1 MPVSRERIILML
13 AAPLLAICVATQA
26 ADSPRPITWSP
37 YELEA
42 RDGSKLSVERGD
54 FFVQENRNNRG
65 SRRIKL
71 SFVCFAATTPKKRPP
86 LVYLAG
92 GPGGSGVDAARLPA
106 HFAIF
111 MALREVADV
120 IAFDQRG
127 TGWSSDIPPC
137 PRSVDLPLDKPATRV
152 AIVPALQA
160 TATECARF
168 WKDAGIDL
176 AGYNTVESAADVDA
190 LRDALGVPAI
200 SLWGISYGSHL
211 AFAILKRYPERID
224 KVALVGLE
232 GLDETVKL
240 PALTDAFFA
249 RLQASIDRDPLA
261 AKAYPDL
268 AGTMRRVHARLDR
281 NPASVTFRDSSG
293 KEVTLVIGS
302 FDLQYV
308 VASSISDP
316 SRSRRLLDLYARMD
330 TGDFSQAA
338 PLVYELLRKPGA
350 ITFQGM
356 PEAMDAA
363 SGISSDR
370 AQLVQEQARTSLL
383 GDVLNFPIPH
393 LGDAL
398 GVADLGED
406 FREPVRSS
414 VPTLFLSGTVDGR
427 TYPESAREI
436 AGRFANGTHVIVENG
451 GHNLFEASPLIGEMI
466 VAYMKGEKPRSA
478 TLALPPPKLV
488 Q

>member
-13 AAPLLAICVATQA
+13 AAPLLGICAQTHAVERP
-26 ADSPRPITWSP
+26 SPIAWSP
-37 YELEA
+37 YEFEA
-42 RDGSKLSVERGD
+42 RDGAKLSVERGE
-54 FFVQENRNNRG
+54 FFVPENRSNAG

-71 SFVCFAATTPKKRPP
+71 SFVRFAATTPSKRAPI
-86 LVYLAG
+86 VYLAG
-92 GPGGSGVDAARLPA
+92 GPGGSGVEAARLPA
-106 HFAIF
+106 RFAIF
-111 MALREVADV
+111 KALREVADV

-127 TGWSSDIPPC
+127 TGGSNDIPPC
-137 PRSVDLPLDKPATRV
+137 PRSVDLPLDKPATRA
-152 AIVPALQA
+152 AIVSALQA

-168 WKDAGIDL
+168 WKNAGIDL

-190 LRDALGVPAI
+190 LREALGVSSI

-249 RLQASIDRDPLA
+249 RLQASVDRDPLA
-261 AKAYPDL
+261 ARAYPDL
-268 AGTMRRVHARLDR
+268 AGSMRRVHARLDR
-281 NPASVTFRDSSG
+281 DPASVTFRDSSG

-302 FDLQYV
+302 FDLQYI
-308 VASSISDP
+308 VAASIADP
-316 SRSRRLLDLYARMD
+316 ARSRRLPEFYARMD
-330 TGDFSQAA
+330 SGDFSEAA
-338 PLVYELLRKPGA
+338 PFVYELLRKPGA
-350 ITFQGM
+350 ISMRGM

-363 SGISSDR
+363 SGISRDR
-370 AQLVQEQARTSLL
+370 ARLVQEQARTSLL

-398 GVADLGED
+398 GVPDLGDE
-406 FREPVRSS
+406 FRAPVRSS
-414 VPTLFLSGTVDGR
+414 VPTLFLSGTLDGR

-436 AGRFANGTHVIVENG
+436 AARFAKSTHVIVENG
-451 GHNLFEASPLIGEMI
+451 GHNLFEASPLVGERV
-466 VAYMKGEKPRSA
+466 VAHMKGEKPGST
-478 TLALPPPKLV
+478 TLALPPPKFV
-488 Q
+488 D

>member
-1 MPVSRERIILML
+1 MPMSKARIFLL
-13 AAPLLAICVATQA
+13 FAAPFLGLCASAYA
-26 ADSPRPITWSP
+26 AEEPAVIAWSP

-42 RDGSKLSVERGD
+42 RDGAKVSVERGE
-54 FFVQENRNNRG
+54 FFVPENRRRPG

-71 SFVCFAATTPKKRPP
+71 GFVRFAATTPNKRPP
-86 LVYLAG
+86 IVYLAG
-92 GPGGSGVDAARLPA
+92 GPGGSGVEAAQLPA
-106 HFAIF
+106 RFAIF

-127 TGWSSDIPPC
+127 TGWSNDFPPC
-137 PRSVDLPLDKPATRV
+137 PRSVDLPLHKPATRS

-160 TATECARF
+160 AATQCARF

-176 AGYNTVESAADVDA
+176 AGYNTVESAGDVDA
-190 LRDALGVPAI
+190 LRDALGAPAI

-224 KVALVGLE
+224 RVALVGLE

-249 RLQASIDRDPLA
+249 RLQAAIDRDPLA

-268 AGTMRRVHARLDR
+268 VGSMRRVHARLDR
-281 NPASVTFRDSSG
+281 TPASVTFRDSAG
-293 KEVTLVIGS
+293 KDVTLVIGS
-302 FDLQYV
+302 FDLQYL
-308 VASSISDP
+308 VAASIADP
-316 SRSRRLLDLYARMD
+316 SRSRRLPEFYARMD
-330 TGDFSQAA
+330 SGDFSEAA
-338 PLVYELLRKPGA
+338 PVVYEFLRKPGA
-350 ITFQGM
+350 ISLRGM

-363 SGISSDR
+363 SGTSKDR
-370 AQLVQEQARTSLL
+370 ARLVQEQARTSLL

-398 GVADLGED
+398 GVPDLGDD

-414 VPTLFLSGTVDGR
+414 VPALFLSGTLDGR

-436 AGRFANGTHVIVENG
+436 AARFANGTHVIVENG
-451 GHNLFEASPLIGEMI
+451 GHNLFEASPLVGETI
-466 VAYMKGEKPRSA
+466 VSYMKREKARSA
-478 TLALPPPKLV
+478 PLALPPPKFV
-488 Q
+488 E